1 MTPSPALGVS
11 DGTVEDSY
19 TIRWARRIQAQSA
32 QVMTWF
38 MARRGITEGKRLFQ
52 EQPLHLCGL
61 ATSVAVA
68 TNLLLQLWL
77 GNELKPWVLA
87 WKVAILLISLF
98 SLGVTSD
105 WQTVR
110 DSSLVVK
117 WIRTISR

>member
-1 MTPSPALGVS
+1 MTPSPALSVS

-32 QVMTWF
+32 QVMTWL
-38 MARRGITEGKRLFQ
+38 MARRGMTEGRRLFQ
-52 EQPLHLCGL
+52 EQPLHLCGI
-61 ATSVAVA
+61 ATSVAAA
-68 TNLLLQLWL
+68 TNLLLQLWVGNGLSPWAL
-77 GNELKPWVLA
+77 G
-87 WKVAILLISLF
+87 WKVAILLIGFF